1 MSTYRLPRGYAYSHT
16 GGNRTAP
23 PNHAISW
30 SFSPSNF
37 NGKERDGETGH
48 GYTSAL
54 GGRYQN
60 YYYYDPLH
68 RLTHAN
74 GANQYRFEQ
83 AFELSPAGRPLSM
96 STNGKVKHYA
106 YGEHTPPHAPQRIM
120 VEEGF
125 RHTLHDLRWD
135 PAGNLGQVS
144 TLAHDRGDIQSRF
157 LFWTEDSRL
166 HTVVDDRH
174 HSYYAYDHT
183 GGSCGSRAQSQACL
197 SYAEMQQRRRSQ
209 RTLKVTGYSHQ
220 LDVNADLMHTAA
232 GLDEFTLYPSPYLV
246 FTNRGYTKHYYA
258 GTERLAARIGGGFD
272 RAILREQ
279 TDLAMTATHLFK
291 QSRHHT
297 NERHLNA
304 PPAHTIRRE
313 GHLERVFRGME
324 IEFAIPEA
332 VRAEVHLDPEGLIQA
347 AQNIVSDNTEP
358 EVYFYH
364 SDHLGSAS
372 WITDGA
378 GIPIQHL
385 QYLPYGE
392 PFVNQRAAGSTY
404 SERFRFTG
412 KERDEET
419 GFGYFGARYM
429 DHELMTMW
437 LSVDPMSDK
446 YPSISPYAY
455 CAWNPVK
462 LVDPDGNEIDEWDF
476 NKTTGELVW
485 VSDRGCNT
493 GTNYVNIVDSY
504 GGYYGSYVG
513 SGNHGFSTSSG
524 TDENGNSLVNF
535 EQFNMCFT
543 LFHPEM
549 GDCSINETPQGTP
562 NASRADPLGTA
573 KHIAVLA
580 DAFSAPQ
587 EGLIRYAS
595 GSSSN
600 VSKTAGKAV
609 GNYFKAMKGI
619 GWAGTVTAV
628 AASGMQLRDY
638 YGNGGTS
645 LGVGLKLT
653 LDMGMSVLSNFGPIG
668 MAGGF
673 AYSLLDI
680 CTGGFGTNN
689 ELNKYRR

>member
-1 MSTYRLPRGYAYSHT
+1 MQQQGHKTEGA
-16 GGNRTAP
+16 NRTQPMRFHPFVSTSNDPREETRGVPAGLVE
-23 PNHAISW
+23 AI
-30 SFSPSNF
+30 PLNKIKY
-37 NGKERDGETGH
+37 NEQRDEETGFGH
-48 GYTSAL
+48 IGPL
-54 GGRYQN
+54 GGRYEN
-60 YYYYDPLH
+60 YYKYDPLH
-68 RLTHAN
+68 RLTRAG
-74 GANQYRFEQ
+74 GADQYGFEQ

-120 VEEGF
+120 VEDGF

-183 GGSCGSRAQSQACL
+183 G
-197 SYAEMQQRRRSQ
+197 E
-209 RTLKVTGYSHQ
+209 RTLKVTGHSHQ

-304 PPAHTIRRE
+304 PPAHTIRRDHLPE
-313 GHLERVFRGME
+313 NIYMAMTREFEAPMHLEANVV
-324 IEFAIPEA
+324 IKSN
-332 VRAEVHLDPEGLIQA
+332 DLIRT
-347 AQNIVSDNTEP
+347 AQNIVAGNAEP

-419 GFGYFGARYM
+419 GYSYFGARYM

-437 LSVDPMSDK
+437 LSVDPLADK
-446 YPSISPYAY
+446 YPSISPYSY
-455 CAWNPVK
+455 CAWNPIK
-462 LVDPDGNEIDEWDF
+462 LVDPDGRDIWEIDSKGNVVSHTEDKHRDAFYVVNAKGERTGDFVEFKYGTVKASTNTAEGGGTYDLYEVNGDGNGKQLFEFLANNTFVEWSQIKTGKAGSSAKNYLTTSHDEAKEAGAASLWAKSLYKETIREMNHSHPNGIPIPSGLPGSSDYGKADISFAKSVTSYCNNNNMSVPKF
-476 NKTTGELVW
+476 NVY
-485 VSDRGCNT
+485 DCN
-493 GTNYVNIVDSY
+493 GKYIPY
-504 GGYYGSYVG
+504 
-513 SGNHGFSTSSG
+513 
-524 TDENGNSLVNF
+524 
-535 EQFNMCFT
+535 
-543 LFHPEM
+543 
-549 GDCSINETPQGTP
+549 
-562 NASRADPLGTA
+562 NASSRISD
-573 KHIAVLA
+573 
-580 DAFSAPQ
+580 
-587 EGLIRYAS
+587 Y
-595 GSSSN
+595 
-600 VSKTAGKAV
+600 SKTMELYGIT
-609 GNYFKAMKGI
+609 FKN
-619 GWAGTVTAV
+619 GTF
-628 AASGMQLRDY
+628 Y
-638 YGNGGTS
+638 
-645 LGVGLKLT
+645 K
-653 LDMGMSVLSNFGPIG
+653 
-668 MAGGF
+668 
-673 AYSLLDI
+673 
-680 CTGGFGTNN
+680 
-689 ELNKYRR
+689 

>member
-1 MSTYRLPRGYAYSHT
+1 M
-16 GGNRTAP
+16 
-23 PNHAISW
+23 
-30 SFSPSNF
+30 
-37 NGKERDGETGH
+37 
-48 GYTSAL
+48 
-54 GGRYQN
+54 
-60 YYYYDPLH
+60 
-68 RLTHAN
+68 
-74 GANQYRFEQ
+74 
-83 AFELSPAGRPLSM
+83 
-96 STNGKVKHYA
+96 
-106 YGEHTPPHAPQRIM
+106 
-120 VEEGF
+120 
-125 RHTLHDLRWD
+125 
-135 PAGNLGQVS
+135 
-144 TLAHDRGDIQSRF
+144 
-157 LFWTEDSRL
+157 
-166 HTVVDDRH
+166 HTV
-174 HSYYAYDHT
+174 
-183 GGSCGSRAQSQACL
+183 
-197 SYAEMQQRRRSQ
+197 
-209 RTLKVTGYSHQ
+209 
-220 LDVNADLMHTAA
+220 A

-258 GTERLAARIGGGFD
+258 GSERLAARLGGGFD
-272 RAILREQ
+272 RPVVGGDHGLSQLATALFEQCQKETEKRVLEAI
-279 TDLAMTATHLFK
+279 
-291 QSRHHT
+291 
-297 NERHLNA
+297 
-304 PPAHTIRRE
+304 PPHTIRRD
-313 GHLERVFRGME
+313 HLSENIYMDMMR
-324 IEFAIPEA
+324 EFETPMHLMANA
-332 VRAEVHLDPEGLIQA
+332 VIKSNNLLST
-347 AQNIVSDNTEP
+347 AQNIVSGNAEP
-358 EVYFYH
+358 DVYFYH

-372 WITDGA
+372 WITDGD

-392 PFVNQRAAGSTY
+392 PFVNQRAVGSTY

-412 KERDEET
+412 KERDAET
-419 GFGYFGARYM
+419 SYGYFGARYM

-437 LSVDPMSDK
+437 LSVDPLADK

-455 CAWNPVK
+455 CAWNPIK
-462 LVDPDGNEIDEWDF
+462 LVDPDGCEIDEWDF

>member
-1 MSTYRLPRGYAYSHT
+1 MQQQGHKTEGA
-16 GGNRTAP
+16 NRTQPMRFHPFVSTSNDPREETRGVPAGLVE
-23 PNHAISW
+23 AI
-30 SFSPSNF
+30 PLNKIKY
-37 NGKERDGETGH
+37 NEQRDEETGFGH
-48 GYTSAL
+48 IGPL
-54 GGRYQN
+54 GGRYEN
-60 YYYYDPLH
+60 YYKYDPLH
-68 RLTHAN
+68 RLTRAG
-74 GANQYRFEQ
+74 GADQYGFEQ

-183 GGSCGSRAQSQACL
+183 G
-197 SYAEMQQRRRSQ
+197 E
-209 RTLKVTGYSHQ
+209 RTMKVTGHSHQ

-304 PPAHTIRRE
+304 PPAHTIRRDHLPE
-313 GHLERVFRGME
+313 NIYMAMTREFEAPMHLEANVV
-324 IEFAIPEA
+324 IKSN
-332 VRAEVHLDPEGLIQA
+332 DLIRT
-347 AQNIVSDNTEP
+347 AQNIVAGNAEP

-412 KERDEET
+412 KERDAET
-419 GFGYFGARYM
+419 GYGYFGARYM

-437 LSVDPMSDK
+437 LSVDPLADK

-455 CAWNPVK
+455 CAWNPIK
-462 LVDPDGNEIDEWDF
+462 LIDPDGRDVWEVDEAGHVKRIGDDGGVEKQTIKYANGSTSVHKGNHYYNIFSSLSDEKLIDKNDEHKLSLHKGDESQGAAMANVFYDMATNTNVEWRLDYTKDKSFVLSSKHDVGNSPAAATLGLSFSNIYSTIHSHPSAEADYSKEIESM
-476 NKTTGELVW
+476 G
-485 VSDRGCNT
+485 
-493 GTNYVNIVDSY
+493 IVRSKGY
-504 GGYYGSYVG
+504 FGGDYSLRNQQPKSLKSYVFMKKSHRVWELRHKNNPG
-513 SGNHGFSTSSG
+513 IVGDGKGKDVYFS
-524 TDENGNSLVNF
+524 NGKQIL
-535 EQFNMCFT
+535 
-543 LFHPEM
+543 
-549 GDCSINETPQGTP
+549 
-562 NASRADPLGTA
+562 
-573 KHIAVLA
+573 
-580 DAFSAPQ
+580 
-587 EGLIRYAS
+587 
-595 GSSSN
+595 
-600 VSKTAGKAV
+600 
-609 GNYFKAMKGI
+609 
-619 GWAGTVTAV
+619 
-628 AASGMQLRDY
+628 QL
-638 YGNGGTS
+638 
-645 LGVGLKLT
+645 LKL
-653 LDMGMSVLSNFGPIG
+653 
-668 MAGGF
+668 
-673 AYSLLDI
+673 
-680 CTGGFGTNN
+680 
-689 ELNKYRR
+689 